1 MLITEEIFQAYLK
14 CETKAYLKS
23 LDVVG
28 NRHEFSDWER
38 RLVEDFKRQFFA
50 HLRSI
55 YREDEYIIGV
65 PLTRA
70 LDNERCRLLLDCV
83 VQIPGLQIPELQ
95 SHIHILERPPS
106 RGKTKYDPFVPI
118 RLIPQEKLTPQDKLL
133 LAFDALALSA
143 AIGDAPPFGQ
153 IIHGSK
159 YSVVKVKLDE
169 LMKSAKAIVDKIAIR
184 QASPTP
190 PRLILNK
197 HCAEC
202 EYQPRCRQLAL
213 EKDDLSLLSS
223 ITEKEIKKQHS
234 KGIFSVTQ
242 LSYTFRARRKP
253 RRSAYKPDEYS
264 HALRALAIRER
275 KIHIAGK
282 PELTLQG
289 NPVYLDVEGVPDR
302 DFYYLIG
309 LRFRSGNSDIQVSF
323 WANDLSEE
331 KEIWTSFLQTLA
343 KIETPQLVYYG
354 SYETAFLKRMR
365 GRYGDTAES
374 PVSLDQLIVN
384 SVNILPVIYA
394 HIYFPTYSNGLKE
407 IAKYL
412 GFQWSETT
420 ASGLNALMWRLEWEF
435 SNNSSLK
442 QKLVTYNA
450 EDCEALEKVTGA
462 VAQLCQRQTEATKIS
477 DAVHT
482 DSMKRDDPFRFGN
495 KEFSIPELQFI
506 NQSAYW
512 DYQREKIY
520 VRSSQRLKRVSR
532 KKVIRRA
539 KILPINKIIEYPAPS
554 YCPKCKSTKIFKH
567 NRKRK
572 IVHDIKFGRTSIK
585 RWIVK
590 YLFYRYSCSQCEAEF
605 HPLPPNI
612 QKNKYGWGFVAYVT
626 FHIIELAV
634 PQESVTSSLN
644 KLFKFQL
651 SSGQVNPVKS
661 RAAQFYKPT
670 YEALL
675 KKISCGSLIHAD
687 ETMANIQGK
696 SAYVWVFTNLE
707 EVAYLYTE
715 TREGDFLQELLKGFK
730 GVLVSDF
737 YAAYDSINSP
747 QQKCLIHLMRD

>member
-343 KIETPQLVYYG
+343 KI
-354 SYETAFLKRMR
+354 
-365 GRYGDTAES
+365 
-374 PVSLDQLIVN
+374 
-384 SVNILPVIYA
+384 
-394 HIYFPTYSNGLKE
+394 
-407 IAKYL
+407 
-412 GFQWSETT
+412 
-420 ASGLNALMWRLEWEF
+420 
-435 SNNSSLK
+435 
-442 QKLVTYNA
+442 
-450 EDCEALEKVTGA
+450 
-462 VAQLCQRQTEATKIS
+462 
-477 DAVHT
+477 
-482 DSMKRDDPFRFGN
+482 
-495 KEFSIPELQFI
+495 
-506 NQSAYW
+506 
-512 DYQREKIY
+512 
-520 VRSSQRLKRVSR
+520 
-532 KKVIRRA
+532 
-539 KILPINKIIEYPAPS
+539 
-554 YCPKCKSTKIFKH
+554 
-567 NRKRK
+567 
-572 IVHDIKFGRTSIK
+572 
-585 RWIVK
+585 
-590 YLFYRYSCSQCEAEF
+590 
-605 HPLPPNI
+605 
-612 QKNKYGWGFVAYVT
+612 
-626 FHIIELAV
+626 
-634 PQESVTSSLN
+634 
-644 KLFKFQL
+644 
-651 SSGQVNPVKS
+651 
-661 RAAQFYKPT
+661 
-670 YEALL
+670 
-675 KKISCGSLIHAD
+675 
-687 ETMANIQGK
+687 
-696 SAYVWVFTNLE
+696 
-707 EVAYLYTE
+707 
-715 TREGDFLQELLKGFK
+715 
-730 GVLVSDF
+730 
-737 YAAYDSINSP
+737 
-747 QQKCLIHLMRD
+747 